1 MDRAGTSLEGYQSW
15 TTSDKLDE
23 RWMDLGQVPD
33 LSLSKGRALLPT
45 RIFKLS
51 IAPCFV
57 KIFLEK
63 ATFQAAL
70 LIVILFGDF
79 LLPPNDAEKIKSPT

>member
-33 LSLSKGRALLPT
+33 LSLSKGRALLPA
-45 RIFKLS
+45 RLFKLS